1 MEQKEEESNSALRK
15 NYFSILEK
23 IVDNASSF
31 FFLPRWFE
39 VGRGRNRRKEVKRLA
54 LRSPRVLPPP
64 LLLCYRTYVFTRPS
78 RESVNYS
85 VQKPV
90 YILLHRFAQ
99 ELIHLSKKKRKRES
113 IFLRLRYSTTFY
125 PSIDDKNWFFAS
137 RFAYDRY
144 IRNLLK
150 SFLKSSNQTTKAKF
164 V

>member
-54 LRSPRVLPPP
+54 LRSPRVLPPSFSATALTFLRG
-64 LLLCYRTYVFTRPS
+64 LLEKALIIPS
-78 RESVNYS
+78 RN
-85 VQKPV
+85 Q

>member
-90 YILLHRFAQ
+90 YIVTPVCSRINS
-99 ELIHLSKKKRKRES
+99 LIEKEKK
-113 IFLRLRYSTTFY
+113 INFLRLRYSTTFY
-125 PSIDDKNWFFAS
+125 PSINDKNWFFTS